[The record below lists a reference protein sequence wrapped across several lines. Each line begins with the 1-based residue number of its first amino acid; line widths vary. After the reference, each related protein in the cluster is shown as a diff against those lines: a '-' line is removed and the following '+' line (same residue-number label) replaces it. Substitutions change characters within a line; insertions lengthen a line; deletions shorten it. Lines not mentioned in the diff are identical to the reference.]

1 MFSGMPLFEATAPA
15 PMSDIR
21 RRKLN
26 RMFEVLDSDHAGLI
40 TEEGSLRLGRAFAE
54 AAGSGADARR
64 QDQLAATAREI
75 WREYDPSPDATG
87 VRQLDQE
94 RFAQEI
100 AIDLVRDPDKVIRLI
115 GSLTNVLFGMLD
127 RDGDGRIRK
136 DDTIP
141 LAVRFLGISEEEA
154 TTTWERFD
162 ATGQGH
168 LTYATCLKAFTEY
181 VVSEDPQASG
191 NWVFGHF

>member
-1 MFSGMPLFEATAPA
+1 MPPSEDPAPT
-15 PMSDIR
+15 PMSDLR

-26 RMFEVLDSDHAGLI
+26 RMFEVLDSERSGTV

-54 AAGSGADARR
+54 AAGSAGDARR
-64 QDQLAATAREI
+64 QEQLAATAREI
-75 WREYDPSPDATG
+75 WREFEPSPDATG

-94 RFAQEI
+94 RFAHEI
-100 AIDLVRDPDKVIRLI
+100 DTDLVRDPDKVIRLI
-115 GSLTNVLFGMLD
+115 GSLTNVLFGMVD
-127 RDGDGRIRK
+127 RDDDGSIRK

-141 LAVRFLGISEEEA
+141 MAVRFLDISEDEA
-154 TTTWERFD
+154 TSTWD
-162 ATGQGH
+162 KLDVAAQGH
-168 LTYATCLKAFTEY
+168 LNYATCLKAITEY